1 MNDITKARYYLK
13 AKQSDL
19 QHLTS
24 FGLML
29 ATAERKYRDLK
40 LNQQGNKEMV
50 GTYDRQ
56 EVEAMVDVAVLRY
69 LKKYN
74 QLPKDLP
81 QVLQPSLTLEE
92 KKAFAVRW
100 MSA

>member
-1 MNDITKARYYLK
+1 
-13 AKQSDL
+13 
-19 QHLTS
+19 
-24 FGLML
+24 
-29 ATAERKYRDLK
+29 
-40 LNQQGNKEMV
+40 MV

>member
-13 AKQSDL
+13 AKQSDM

-29 ATAERKYRDLK
+29 VTAERKYRDLK
-40 LNQQGNKEMV
+40 LSQQGNKQVV
-50 GTYDRQ
+50 GTYDQR
-56 EVEAMVDVAVLRY
+56 EVDAMVDVAVLRY

-74 QLPKDLP
+74 QLPKELP
-81 QVLQPSLTLEE
+81 QVLQPHLSLEE

-100 MSA
+100 MGA